1 MNDTP
6 ANTTL
11 SAGREFDAVRALLI
25 RWGALAQGIG
35 DDAALLD
42 VPAGHQL
49 VVSTDVAVEHIHFR
63 GDWLSP
69 RQIAYRATAA
79 ALSDLAA
86 MGAGAIGVLSALT
99 VPREWRAHIEELG
112 EGIADAAAI
121 ARAPIVGGDLSGGA
135 HLALAITVLGAVRR
149 PLLRS
154 GARVGDR
161 VYVTGR
167 LGGSGAALRALM
179 SGRPPAADAMD
190 RFARPVP
197 RLAEALWLARRGVTS
212 AIDISDGLAADLGH
226 VAAAS
231 EVRIHIRAEDVPRFG
246 ALSVSDAVSSG
257 EEYELA
263 VTAAAP
269 LAVATFEDCFGL
281 PLTEIGT
288 VEAAGGAAEVVL
300 LENGARVDLPRGHD
314 HFSR

>member
-1 MNDTP
+1 MTDAPLNIPLAT
-6 ANTTL
+6 
-11 SAGREFDAVRALLI
+11 GREFDAVRALLA

-49 VVSTDVAVEHIHFR
+49 VVSTDVSVEHVHFR
-63 GDWLSP
+63 GDWLTP

-86 MGAGAIGVLSALT
+86 MGARGIGILSALT
-99 VPREWRAHIEELG
+99 VPREWREHIEELG

-121 ARAPIVGGDLSGGA
+121 AQAPIVGGDLSGGA

-161 VYVTGR
+161 VYVTGK
-167 LGGSGAALRALM
+167 LGGSAAALRALM
-179 SGRPPAADAMD
+179 SGRPPAPAEME
-190 RFARPVP
+190 RFAHPVP
-197 RLAEALWLARRGVTS
+197 RLAEAQWLARNGATS

-226 VAAAS
+226 IAVAS
-231 EVRIHIRAEDVPRFG
+231 GVQIIIRSEDVPVFG
-246 ALSVSDAVSSG
+246 DLPAALAIGSG

-263 VTAAAP
+263 VTAATLDTA
-269 LAVATFEDCFGL
+269 AFEECFGL
-281 PLTEIGT
+281 PLKEVGT
-288 VEAAGGAAEVVL
+288 VERSGPAAEVVL
-300 LENGARVDLPRGHD
+300 LEMGQRVDLPRGHD